1 MLSVIQT
8 GQNGTGQTST
18 LSGMTTVRLKSK
30 SVTSVKNTTL
40 KITGNQTGTTWTI
53 NVVIKPA
60 AGGVDPLEYYPPV
73 VNINPPPPNT
83 PTANFSYAVDSEG
96 V

>member
-40 KITGNQTGTTWTI
+40 KI
-53 NVVIKPA
+53 
-60 AGGVDPLEYYPPV
+60 
-73 VNINPPPPNT
+73 
-83 PTANFSYAVDSEG
+83 
-96 V
+96 